1 MVKFTEQQ
9 LNNWRIYEGIRKS
22 GLFNMFDP
30 RAMAMTNMSGQEWTF
45 CMKHFAELKQQ
56 AQGVAA

>member
-30 RAMAMTNMSGQEWTF
+30 RAIAMTKMTGQEWTF
-45 CMKHFAELKQQ
+45 CMKNFAELKQQ
-56 AQGVAA
+56 GQGVAA